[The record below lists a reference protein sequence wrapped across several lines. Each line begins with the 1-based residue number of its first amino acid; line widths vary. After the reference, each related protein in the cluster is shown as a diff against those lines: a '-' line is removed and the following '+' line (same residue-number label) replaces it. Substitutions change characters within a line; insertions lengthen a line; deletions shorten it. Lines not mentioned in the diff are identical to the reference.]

1 MDRISDQRA
10 ARGVRIPVI
19 VILFATMI
27 LTASLV
33 LFSGDEA
40 SAQDRNPCSD
50 GIPLVSGNLAPG
62 WPSTTVTV
70 NNKLRGDQTVSVELA
85 VGKGGRK
92 LYRDSKENVSVPGGG
107 SKRVSFNVS
116 FDLAGKCEDKS
127 EPCNFIAVIRDVCG
141 NEIPLQEDK
150 P

>member
-1 MDRISDQRA
+1 
-10 ARGVRIPVI
+10 VL
-19 VILFATMI
+19 LFAMMV
-27 LTASLV
+27 LTASVALI
-33 LFSGDEA
+33 FGDEA

-50 GIPLVSGNLAPG
+50 GIPLVSGGLAPG

-70 NNKLRGDQTVSVELA
+70 TNKLRGDQTVSVELA

-107 SKRVSFNVS
+107 SKSVSFNVS
-116 FDLAGKCEDKS
+116 YDLAGKCEDNS

-141 NEIPLQEDK
+141 NEIPLQEEK